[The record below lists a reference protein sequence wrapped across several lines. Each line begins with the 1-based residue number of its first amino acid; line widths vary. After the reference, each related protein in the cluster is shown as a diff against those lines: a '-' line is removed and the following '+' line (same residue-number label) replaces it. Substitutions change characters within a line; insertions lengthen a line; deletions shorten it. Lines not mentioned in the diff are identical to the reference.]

1 MTILTEQEIREA
13 HEKHSNEF
21 LFEDTINFAR
31 AIESAVI
38 EKIKAQGAVAWLHRD
53 RPESVV
59 VTTKFKHVWG
69 EAVVGSLAMYDIPL
83 YHLPE
88 REKE

>member
-31 AIESAVI
+31 AIEAKVI
-38 EKIKAQGAVAWLHRD
+38 EKIKTQGG
-53 RPESVV
+53 VV
-59 VTTKFKHVWG
+59 RRITTQDSMTG
-69 EAVVGSLAMYDIPL
+69 EITMNEEIL
-83 YHLPE
+83 YRLPE
-88 REKE
+88 GD

>member
-1 MTILTEQEIREA
+1 MSLLTEQEMTAFFPFGLSLCASDIR
-13 HEKHSNEF
+13 
-21 LFEDTINFAR
+21 LVR

-38 EKIKAQGAVAWLHRD
+38 EKIKAQEPVAWLHRD
-53 RPESVV
+53 RPESDV

-88 REKE
+88 GD